1 MFLSELSPILQNL
14 LQQPIAFTSGF
25 VSGMLRLKMDEQPLS
40 TWLAKQGSTPD
51 NFDNAGSNNSNK
63 PQSIEI
69 E

>member
-14 LQQPIAFTSGF
+14 LQQPVAFTSGF
-25 VSGMLRLKMDEQPLS
+25 VSGMLKLKMDEQPLS
-40 TWLAKQGSTPD
+40 TWLAKQGYTPTD
-51 NFDNAGSNNSNK
+51 FDRAGSNNSNK